1 MNTGK
6 NGGFYRR
13 TEWVS
18 LQRLTLFQALTVSL
32 PFSLCQGICQS
43 SQIFSFFFFFF
54 SSLRCHRGH
63 REVRMSR
70 GGEVDE

>member
-54 SSLRCHRGH
+54 FSQVSPRTQ
-63 REVRMSR
+63 
-70 GGEVDE
+70 GGENEQGRRG